1 MKYLRGDIRRWLTLL
16 LLLAVTAVFPGCGK
30 KGDPVPAKVVPP
42 GQVSDLRA
50 EWTGEGIGI
59 SWSVPGDGKSR
70 VEIWKILRH
79 DELQATECPGCP
91 RDFSPL
97 AEIRRGDPL
106 YAGGEGKIRF
116 TDSGVREGRV
126 YRYRIV
132 ACTAGRICSGPA
144 ETAAMRN
151 PGP

>member
-1 MKYLRGDIRRWLTLL
+1 MKYRREDIRRWLPFLL
-16 LLLAVTAVFPGCGK
+16 FLAVVAVFPGCGK

-42 GQVSDLRA
+42 GQASDLRA
-50 EWTGEGIGI
+50 EWNGESIVL
-59 SWSVPGDGKSR
+59 SWSVPGEGKSR
-70 VEIWKILRH
+70 AEVWKILRH

-91 RDFSPL
+91 RDFSLL
-97 AEIRRGDPL
+97 AEIRRGDPR

-116 TDSGVREGRV
+116 TDGGIREGRV
-126 YRYRIV
+126 YRYRVV
-132 ACTAGRICSGPA
+132 ACTAGGTCSGPS

>member
-1 MKYLRGDIRRWLTLL
+1 LL
-16 LLLAVTAVFPGCGK
+16 PVFALLAAVVVIAACGK

-42 GQVSDLRA
+42 AHVSDLRA

-97 AEIRRGDPL
+97 AEVRRGDPR
-106 YAGGEGKIRF
+106 YAGGEGRIQF
-116 TDSGVREGRV
+116 TDGGVREGRV

-132 ACTAGRICSGPA
+132 ACTAGGICSAPT
-144 ETAAMRN
+144 ETEGLRK
-151 PGP
+151 PGQ